1 MDSNS
6 NNYGDQFQTK
16 SKYNRNEL
24 LRHFLDW
31 DTKPKTYKTY
41 DNPVRIIH
49 LPIPKFDENLPFW
62 KIIMNR
68 QSLRKFSREALDLDQ
83 VSLILFG
90 ISGITRNYP
99 QFEFRTVPSAGG
111 LFPIETYA
119 VINNVDEIDPGIYH
133 YNIKDHEFE
142 CLKLGDYRIEAMEAC
157 LDQKMVYNSAIT
169 FVWTAVI
176 ERSKWKYLQRCYRY
190 IYMDAG
196 HVGQNFYLVA
206 EALGLGACTI
216 GAIYDN
222 ELNNLLEIDGIEETS
237 VYVGVIGNKK
247 ITNKNKP

>member
-6 NNYGDQFQTK
+6 NNYGDQFQNK

-24 LRHFLDW
+24 PRHFLNW

-41 DNPVRIIH
+41 ANPVRIIN
-49 LPIPKFDENLPFW
+49 LPAPKIDENLPFW
-62 KIIMNR
+62 NIIKNR
-68 QSLRKFSREALDLDQ
+68 QSLRKFSREPLDLEQ
-83 VSLILFG
+83 VSLLLFG

-99 QFEFRTVPSAGG
+99 QFAFRTVPSAGG

-119 VINNVDEIDPGIYH
+119 VINNIDGIDPGIYH
-133 YNIKDHEFE
+133 YNIKDHVLE
-142 CLKLGDYRIEAMEAC
+142 CLKLGDYRIDAMKAC

-169 FVWTAVI
+169 FIWTAVI

-196 HVGQNFYLVA
+196 HIGQNCYLVA
-206 EALGLGACTI
+206 EALGLGTCTI

-222 ELNNLLEIDGIEETS
+222 ELNDLLEIDGIEETS
-237 VYVGVIGNKK
+237 IYVGVIGNKISK
-247 ITNKNKP
+247 K

>member
-6 NNYGDQFQTK
+6 NNFGDQFQNK

-24 LRHFLDW
+24 PKHLLNW
-31 DTKPKTYKTY
+31 DTKPKTYKNY
-41 DNPVRIIH
+41 VNPKSIIH
-49 LPIPKFDENLPFW
+49 LPTPKFDEDLPFW
-62 KIIMNR
+62 KVIVNR
-68 QSLRKFSREALDLDQ
+68 QSLRKFSPEALDLEQ
-83 VSLILFG
+83 VSSLLFG

-99 QFEFRTVPSAGG
+99 QFAFRTVPSAGG

-119 VINNVDEIDPGIYH
+119 VINNVDEIDQGIYH
-133 YNIKDHEFE
+133 YNIKDHVLE
-142 CLKLGDYRIEAMEAC
+142 CLKLGDYRNEAMEAC
-157 LDQKMVYNSAIT
+157 LDQKMVYNSPIT

-176 ERSKWKYLQRCYRY
+176 KRSKWKYLQRCYRY

-216 GAIYDN
+216 GAIYDS
-222 ELNNLLEIDGIEETS
+222 ELNDLLEIDGVEETAI
-237 VYVGVIGNKK
+237 YVGVTGNKLK
-247 ITNKNKP
+247 KK